1 MRTLCLNLQRDETP
15 SVAENFL
22 IFSPRVHYR
31 APGLVFLDIS
41 STSSLFGGE
50 QKLLDEA
57 LSISSDFYPNVVGA
71 ISDSPW
77 SAQLFTREKP
87 SHISPPTQ
95 ELKEISSLPL
105 TRLHDLEGLIAWRS
119 QSEVEEI
126 VDFFHLLGI
135 HRLGEIKRFQPD
147 SFRERWQETGT
158 LIWKRL
164 HGLDKQ
170 VISPLL
176 PTDSLQD
183 FVHLDFSV
191 SLLSFLLHCLER
203 SLEKLMAR
211 LQGRGEF
218 ARKINLQLFCEYSNR
233 CHLIELTPASPC
245 RDLELFMKLLE
256 NKLCEISLENPIMD
270 YEIEIIPCAEKIQQ
284 LDFWEPRVSDQD
296 RLGQLVSVFQQ
307 SDITSGFLKLE
318 DEILPEESWRVT
330 PHFEAD
336 EALQD
341 VIEVSGNSL
350 QVRPTYS
357 SPLRQAPRPSRLLKK
372 PKRLKER
379 EIKNL
384 EFLSAQPMER
394 IEHGWWE
401 TSRGRD
407 YYFAVS
413 PKGQFLWV
421 YFDRIENEYFLQGYF
436 D

>member
-1 MRTLCLNLQRDETP
+1 
-15 SVAENFL
+15 
-22 IFSPRVHYR
+22 
-31 APGLVFLDIS
+31 VFVDVS
-41 STSSLFGGE
+41 STAHLFGGE
-50 QKLLDEA
+50 QQLLNEA
-57 LSISSDFYPNVVGA
+57 LTISRDFYPNVVAA
-71 ISDSPW
+71 IADSPW
-77 SAQLFTREKP
+77 SAQTFASAKP
-87 SHISPPTQ
+87 SYISPPTQ
-95 ELKEISSLPL
+95 DLKEISNLPL

-119 QSEVEEI
+119 QSEVEDI

-176 PTDSLQD
+176 PTESLQD

-191 SLLSFLLHCLER
+191 SLLSFLLHCLQR
-203 SLEKLMAR
+203 SLEKLMSR

-218 ARKINLQLFCEYSNR
+218 ARKITLQLFCEYSNR
-233 CHLIELTPASPC
+233 CHLIELTPSTPS

-256 NKLCEISLENPIMD
+256 NKMNDISLENPVMD
-270 YEIEIIPCAEKIQQ
+270 YEIEVIPCAEKTQQ
-284 LDFWEPRVSDQD
+284 LDFWEPRVADQD
-296 RLGQLVSVFQQ
+296 RLDQLVSVFQQ
-307 SDITSGFLKLE
+307 ASIESGFLKPE
-318 DEILPEESWRVT
+318 DEILPEDSWRVT
-330 PHFEAD
+330 PHFEND

-341 VIEVSGNSL
+341 QIEVSGMSL
-350 QVRPTYS
+350 QIRSTYS
-357 SPLRQAPRPSRLLKK
+357 APLRQSPRPSRLLKK
-372 PKRLKER
+372 PKRLKEK
-379 EIKNL
+379 EVKSL
-384 EFLSAQPMER
+384 EFLSSQPIER

-401 TSRGRD
+401 SSRGRD

>member
-1 MRTLCLNLQRDETP
+1 MF
-15 SVAENFL
+15 V
-22 IFSPRVHYR
+22 
-31 APGLVFLDIS
+31 DIS
-41 STSSLFGGE
+41 STAGLFGGE
-50 QKLLDEA
+50 QQLLNEA
-57 LSISSDFYPNVVGA
+57 LTVSKDFYPNVTGA
-71 ISDSPW
+71 IADSPW
-77 SAQLFTREKP
+77 SAQLFAKEKP

-95 ELKEISSLPL
+95 ELKEISHLPL

-119 QSEVEEI
+119 QSEVEDI

-135 HRLGEIKRFQPD
+135 HRLGEIRNFQPE

-183 FVHLDFSV
+183 YVHLDFPV
-191 SLLSFLLHCLER
+191 SLLSFLLHCMEK

-218 ARKINLQLFCEYSNR
+218 ARKINLQLFCEYSGR
-233 CHLIELTPASPC
+233 CHLIELSPASPT

-256 NKLCEISLENPIMD
+256 NKMADLSLDNPIKD
-270 YEIEIIPCAEKIQQ
+270 YEIEIIPCAEKTQQ

-296 RLGQLVSVFQQ
+296 RLQQLVSVFQQ
-307 SDITSGFLKLE
+307 AQLQTGFLKPE
-318 DEILPEESWRVT
+318 DEILPEDSWTVT
-330 PHFEAD
+330 SLFEED
-336 EALQD
+336 DPLQD
-341 VIEVSGNSL
+341 DIEVSGASL
-350 QVRPTYS
+350 QIRSTYS
-357 SPLRQAPRPSRLLKK
+357 APLREAPRPSRLLKK
-372 PKRLKER
+372 PKRLKDR
-379 EIKNL
+379 DVKSL
-384 EFLSAQPMER
+384 EFLSSQPIER

-401 TSRGRD
+401 SSRGRD